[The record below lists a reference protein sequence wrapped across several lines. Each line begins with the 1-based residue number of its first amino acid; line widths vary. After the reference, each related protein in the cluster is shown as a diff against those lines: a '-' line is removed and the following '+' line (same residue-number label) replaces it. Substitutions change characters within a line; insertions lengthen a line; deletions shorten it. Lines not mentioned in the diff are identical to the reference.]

1 MSNNLL
7 DIIANVMEEQV
18 TDIDDE
24 STPET
29 IENWDSFRGL
39 VLFEELETKFEVKFT
54 LHELLNIKK
63 IKDIKNILSVRGVLV
78 D

>member
-1 MSNNLL
+1 MSSNLL

-39 VLFEELETKFEVKFT
+39 VLFEELETKFEVKFS
-54 LHELLNIKK
+54 LNELLNIKK